1 MSDRITF
8 TGAILKSFG
17 RNKNGGKAIFH
28 ANYTK
33 DVADAMGWGGMTA
46 GQKDVGLEG
55 SLAASTCV
63 FQPNHGELSKW
74 MIEWTA
80 TAVKSFEVI
89 RLESEGKKGKA
100 HRFELRFTV
109 EFVDMTACHYLEEF
123 MTHAGGEKSTLTV
136 SYTKAAEQTGML
148 DDIPALDEERR
159 QATMAEAD

>member
-1 MSDRITF
+1 MSDKITF

-28 ANYTK
+28 CNYTK
-33 DVADAMGWGGMTA
+33 AIGDQMGWGGLTN
-46 GQKDVGLEG
+46 GQKDVTLEG

-74 MIEWTA
+74 SVEFTA
-80 TAVKSFEVI
+80 SAVKGFEAV
-89 RLESEGKKGKA
+89 RLESEGTKGKS

-109 EFVDMTACHYLEEF
+109 EFVDMTACRYLEEF

-159 QATMAEAD
+159 QATLAEND